1 MPALLE
7 GGEVRTAW
15 LGISGVSVDSELQKR
30 LELPVDEGVYV
41 VQVVKD
47 SPAEQAGLR
56 PSGTDERDQPTY
68 GGDLITAAGSID
80 IDSIKSLIQYMNTKK
95 PGDVVSLTVYRGS
108 EKVDIQV
115 ELGEWP
121 KQFTEQPSRKL
132 PENWFDDWPFPFP
145 WRNP

>member
-1 MPALLE
+1 MPALVE

-30 LELPVDEGVYV
+30 LDLPISEGVYV

-47 SPAEQAGLR
+47 GPAEQAGLR
-56 PSGTDERDQPTY
+56 PSGADNSGQPTY
-68 GGDLITAAGSID
+68 GGDLITAVDGVD
-80 IDSIKSLIQYMNTKK
+80 VNSIKSLIQHLNTNK
-95 PGDVVSLTVYRGS
+95 PGDTVSLTLYRGNQMV
-108 EKVDIQV
+108 EVKV

-121 KQFTEQPSRKL
+121 EEQSKQPSQEL
-132 PENWFDDWPFPFP
+132 PEKWFDDWPFPFP